1 MLAMRKDWIEMK
13 TAVSVSLGHSSRD
26 KKVEVELYGEAVRIE
41 RRGTDGDVE
50 KATAMFEELDGKV
63 DALGV
68 GGIDLWVEMGDYRFP
83 LTAAQK
89 MVENVKQ
96 TPVVDGCG
104 LKNTLER
111 QAAQVL
117 VDKLGPSY
125 KSGRVMHTVAVDRYG
140 MALGFFD
147 LGYETVCADLMFI
160 VGLTIPIHSLKMLN
174 RLGRMIGPIIARLPI
189 SVLYPTGEK
198 QEEIIPKFTKYYD
211 WATVV
216 AGDCHL
222 VKRHMPDDLS
232 GKVIVTNTTTEKDM
246 ELFRERGVDY
256 VLTTT
261 PVLDGRSFGTNMLEA
276 ALTAVADKGRPL
288 THEELTVMLCD
299 LDLKPTLNKI
309 D

>member
-1 MLAMRKDWIEMK
+1 MK

-26 KKVEVELYGEAVRIE
+26 KVVEIELYGEEVRIE
-41 RRGTDGDVE
+41 RCGTDGDVE
-50 KATAMFEELDGKV
+50 KATDLFEELDGKV

-117 VDKLGPSY
+117 VDELGPSY
-125 KSGRVMHTVAVDRYG
+125 RSGRVMHTAAVDRYG

-160 VGLTIPIHSLKMLN
+160 VGVPIPIRSLQMLN
-174 RLGRMIGPIIARLPI
+174 RLGRAIGPIIARLPI

-288 THEELTVMLCD
+288 THDELTVMLRD
-299 LDLKPTLNKI
+299 LELKPTLNRI